1 MNRIFYVFIVFLSFA
16 SVNYSQVGYVEVEND
31 IYDFLRRM
39 NTLNIINNY
48 DPFELPKTRFEIK
61 EYLKQVIDKSEY
73 LDAVDKNKLED
84 FLIEFEYELNLS
96 TNYSSR
102 LFPDLYFLSLFQEE
116 EKYLYLYKDSQKNS
130 LFINFIGKL
139 DYLGLSEDKLGESSF
154 LYRFGGQIR
163 GTLLNYFGFSINS
176 TNGSFFGSKSLA
188 RNFSSLKYNYK
199 FHREEEDNTGNDYFD
214 ETSAFV
220 TYQNK
225 FLSLKI
231 GNDRKF
237 IGYGPHKVLLS
248 DNAPRMD
255 YLSLDANY
263 KSLSF
268 SYFHGKLLGNLTALD
283 YGESGSVNEVD
294 DKYFVYHRFGIDLTR
309 RTKVGIGEMLI
320 YANRNIDIAYINPFN
335 FYKSAEHANQDRDN
349 SFLFIDFQISE
360 IKNLSLYSTFL
371 IDDTDFGK
379 IGTGWYGNKTLLSIG
394 AYSSYLYGIIP
405 IDFEVQ
411 YIRIDPYVFAH
422 RINENNFTNLDYNL
436 GTSLQPNSS
445 STKFYLYYRPHY
457 RINISSM
464 FSYTLHGANIIDE
477 SGNVSVNY
485 GGDINLGHRVS
496 DSEEVYFLQGKR
508 EIFREYNIN
517 LMYEPINNWKIVLSL
532 KYLNSSNAYLENI
545 EQFFTTFSLFTK
557 L

>member
-1 MNRIFYVFIVFLSFA
+1 MKKVFSAFILIFSIA
-16 SVNYSQVGYVEVEND
+16 SINYSQVGYVEVENE

-39 NTLNIINNY
+39 NTLNIIENY
-48 DPFELPKTRFEIK
+48 DPFELPKTRIEIK

-73 LDAVDKNKLED
+73 LDAVDNNKVND
-84 FLIEFEYELNLS
+84 FLVEFEYELNLE
-96 TNYSSR
+96 TKYSSS
-102 LFPDLYFLSLFQEE
+102 LFPDIHFLSLFQEK
-116 EKYLYLYKDSQKNS
+116 EKYLYSYQDSQVNS

-139 DYLGLSEDKLGESSF
+139 DYLGLSDDQSSESSF

-199 FHREEEDNTGNDYFD
+199 FHREDEDNSGNDYFD
-214 ETSAFV
+214 ETSAFA
-220 TYQNK
+220 TYQNEY
-225 FLSLKI
+225 LSLKI

-237 IGYGPHKVLLS
+237 LGYGPHKVLLS

-268 SYFHGKLLGNLTALD
+268 SYFHGKLLGNLNTLD
-283 YGESGSVNEVD
+283 YGESGNVNIVE
-294 DKYFVYHRFGIDLTR
+294 DKYFVYHRLGIELSNNS
-309 RTKVGIGEMLI
+309 KIGIGEMLI
-320 YANRNIDIAYINPFN
+320 YANRNIDFAYANPFN

-349 SFLFIDFQISE
+349 SFLFIDFQLSE
-360 IKNLSLYSTFL
+360 INNLSLYSTFL
-371 IDDTDFGK
+371 IDDSDFGK
-379 IGTGWYGNKTLLSIG
+379 IGTGWYGNKTLLSVG
-394 AYSSYLYGIIP
+394 AYSSQLYGIIP

-422 RINENNFTNLDYNL
+422 RMSENNFTNLGYNL

-445 STKFYLYYRPHY
+445 STKFYLYYRPHH
-457 RINISSM
+457 RINISSI

-477 SGNVSVNY
+477 NGNVSVNY

-517 LMYEPINNWKIVLSL
+517 LTFEPINNWKFVLSL
-532 KYLNSSNAYLENI
+532 NYLNSSNAYSENT